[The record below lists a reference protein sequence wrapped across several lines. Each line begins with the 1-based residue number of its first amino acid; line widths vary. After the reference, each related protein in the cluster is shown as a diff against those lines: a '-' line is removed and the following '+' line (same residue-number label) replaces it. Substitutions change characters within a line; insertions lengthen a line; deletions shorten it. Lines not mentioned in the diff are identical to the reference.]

1 MDRRDFLKKTA
12 LGVAAVAAT
21 SILEHPAIAK
31 ANELINPKTNINMKK
46 IMIIDGGPRKNM
58 NTSAMVAAFAEVGDQ
73 PVGFALQGSPFG
85 KEPFDGIY
93 EMKYQ
98 AGAGTYQDNFD
109 GPLFLHPLA
118 DEPTNEPLWAVFSDQ
133 FISEMQRR
141 SAYMGWDKYK
151 DVWFGYNVSEL
162 TKEKIRQALSE

>member
-1 MDRRDFLKKTA
+1 MGGHR
-12 LGVAAVAAT
+12 
-21 SILEHPAIAK
+21 SAIR
-31 ANELINPKTNINMKK
+31 
-46 IMIIDGGPRKNM
+46 GGIFDQ
-58 NTSAMVAAFAEVGDQ
+58 AFAEVGNR

-93 EMKYQ
+93 EMKYE
-98 AGAGTYQDNFD
+98 AKTGTYQDNFD
-109 GPLFLHPLA
+109 GYLFLHPLA

-151 DVWFGYNVSEL
+151 DVWFGYNLSEL
-162 TKEKIRQALSE
+162 TKEKIRQALPE